1 MRIPPYYQK
10 PSWQRFFAG
19 MVVGALISWGF
30 FLYSY
35 GVLQEKNIEII
46 TKQKNTINELNKEI
60 KIWKEDIQELNDEN
74 EQLLKVQSIKVIIQN
89 KERYDDKFLE
99 YSIQKQIEEDL
110 SNLKAKD
117 IQSVINTRH
126 LITRAIENRNF
137 KVEDQ
142 IYKAEVSQLVIT
154 TTIIIE
160 VVIELN
166 G

>member
-19 MVVGALISWGF
+19 MVVGAIISWGF

-35 GVLQEKNIEII
+35 GSLQEKNVEII

-60 KIWKEDIQELNDEN
+60 QIWKEDIQELNDEN
-74 EQLLKVQSIKVIIQN
+74 EQLLKVQNIKVIIQN
-89 KERYDDKFLE
+89 RDFYDDKFLE
-99 YSIQKQIEEDL
+99 YSIKKQIEEDL
-110 SNLKAKD
+110 SDLKAKD
-117 IQSVINTRH
+117 IQSVINTRN
-126 LITRAIENRNF
+126 LITRAIENERF

-142 IYKAEVSQLVIT
+142 VYRAKVSQLVIT

-160 VVIELN
+160 VEIKLQN
-166 G
+166 